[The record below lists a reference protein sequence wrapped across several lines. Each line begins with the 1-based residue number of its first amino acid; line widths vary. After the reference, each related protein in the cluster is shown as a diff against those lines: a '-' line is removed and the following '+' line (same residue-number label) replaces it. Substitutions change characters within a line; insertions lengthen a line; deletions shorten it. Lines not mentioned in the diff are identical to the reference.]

1 MCPTWQETPGA
12 AAQISQKSARA
23 LARRLLRD
31 EDMSLDPSFSAPTF
45 DANARVADP
54 VAAMPSVARESRFW
68 GEDGLRFGDLLDA
81 INPLQHIPIVS
92 TVYRAFTGDE
102 IAPGARLAGGT
113 LFGGPLGFLSGL
125 ANTVIEGATGRD
137 ASQHMLARL
146 PGGGRLVPDTTTT
159 VVAANAT
166 PGDNRQTAAAGTPP
180 VPAAPALARQVSAA
194 PADSHAGALAAL
206 RRDLQA
212 AKTPNIQQAA
222 ASNLDALAA
231 LRRDLQAGA
240 TSGAQTGTA
249 REGERS
255 GAANGDA
262 LAALRRDL
270 KAGATAGPDGSPQP
284 APVARSPHLFAASLP
299 RAAATEEPIRAD
311 GRKPGEYSAAE
322 LASIY
327 RSYQR
332 AAETAADSAIS
343 IRVED

>member
-12 AAQISQKSARA
+12 AAQICQKAARP

-45 DANARVADP
+45 DANARFADP
-54 VAAMPSVARESRFW
+54 VAAMPSVNRESRFW

-81 INPLQHIPIVS
+81 INPLQHIPVVS
-92 TVYRAFTGDE
+92 TVYRALTGDE

-113 LFGGPLGFLSGL
+113 LFGGPLGFLSSL

-137 ASQHMLARL
+137 ASQHMLALL
-146 PGGGRLVPDTTTT
+146 PGGDRLVPGATATA
-159 VVAANAT
+159 VATNAT
-166 PGDNRQTAAAGTPP
+166 PGGNRQTAAAGTMPGQE
-180 VPAAPALARQVSAA
+180 APLAQQVSAA
-194 PADSHAGALAAL
+194 PADTNAGALAAL

-212 AKTPNIQQAA
+212 AKSPNIQKAA

-240 TSGAQTGTA
+240 ASGSQTGTTH
-249 REGERS
+249 EGDR
-255 GAANGDA
+255 GIAANGNA
-262 LAALRRDL
+262 LAALRHDL
-270 KAGATAGPDGSPQP
+270 KAGASAQPDGSPRP
-284 APVARSPHLFAASLP
+284 ATAARSPHLFAASLP
-299 RAAATEEPIRAD
+299 KATATEEPIRAD

-332 AAETAADSAIS
+332 AAETAADSATS
-343 IRVED
+343 SRVED